1 MNLLMNMTKLQ
12 VINDY
17 LKPEELKE
25 IHDLMYEPGFW
36 SYDPFKVRYNDI
48 EEDDLRDGQ
57 FNHGFFL
64 STTLHTSEHL
74 PKLFPILNK
83 AKPLGIYRIKAN
95 LEKYSGSKKYEGEFH
110 WDWQFQEEKIPCKN
124 MQTAIFYV
132 NSNNGYT
139 EFETGECI
147 NSLANR
153 MVTFPSNIKHR
164 GVTQTNTKE
173 RFVINFNWFLP
184 ELDKPESK

>member
-1 MNLLMNMTKLQ
+1 MIQ

-36 SYDPFKVRYNDI
+36 SYDPFKVRFNDV

-64 STTLHTSEHL
+64 STTMQQSKYL
-74 PKLFPILNK
+74 PKLFPILWRAN
-83 AKPLGIYRIKAN
+83 PLAIYRIKAN
-95 LEKYSGSKKYEGEFH
+95 LEKYGGNEALESDWH
-110 WDWQFQEEKIPCKN
+110 WDWQSDEKTPCKN

-139 EFETGECI
+139 QFETGESVR
-147 NSLANR
+147 SLPNR
-153 MVTFPSNIKHR
+153 MVLFPSNLKHR
-164 GVTQTNTKE
+164 GVSSTNSKE

-184 ELDKPESK
+184 ELDKSRSE

>member
-1 MNLLMNMTKLQ
+1 MTKLQ

-36 SYDPFKVRYNDI
+36 SYDPFKVRYTRI

-57 FNHGFFL
+57 FNHGFYN
-64 STTLHTSEHL
+64 SATMHQSEYL
-74 PKLFPILNK
+74 EKLFPILWRE
-83 AKPLGIYRIKAN
+83 KPLAIYRIKAN
-95 LEKYSGSKKYEGEFH
+95 LEKYAGEKAYESEWH
-110 WDWQFQEEKIPCKN
+110 WDWQSDEKTPCKN

-139 EFETGECI
+139 EFETGEKI
-147 NSLANR
+147 NSLPNR
-153 MVTFPSNIKHR
+153 MVMFPSNLKHR
-164 GVTQTNTKE
+164 GVSSTNAKE
-173 RFVINFNWFLP
+173 RFVINFNWFKP